1 MVRADADIDLFADQG
16 VRHRIEEALD
26 LDVVIKADAGQ
37 PPFGIDVFRCR
48 QRLQRW
54 MLDRLEQRVPADTE
68 PAHRAL
74 VDPAQRLVH
83 CGLALG

>member
-1 MVRADADIDLFADQG
+1 VEPAAIAPRVSGNALAAMEYLDGARGDADIDLFADQG

-54 MLDRLEQRVPADTE
+54 MLDRLEQRVP
-68 PAHRAL
+68 
-74 VDPAQRLVH
+74 
-83 CGLALG
+83 G